1 MNVSIDPPPQ
11 GPGSASVAGSGLRP
25 TVQIRAGWS
34 VDRVSLAFL
43 AALLPTV
50 AVAIFADGGGG
61 VVRLFAIALAITFA
75 WQVLFGFTRGTPV
88 GWDGLVTA
96 LTMSLLLPLSA
107 SLWQMALAT
116 TVGVVLGELIFGGR
130 GRSFLNP
137 AVVGLAFFSFSFSA
151 DMATASAVLDPW
163 PAFLGAA
170 MLLLFRVISWRILLG
185 GYAGLVLASLVAGS
199 LGTDVILSAPVAF
212 GLVFLAADPVS
223 AASTNPARWA
233 YGLLIGVLI
242 VLFGTDAVAVI
253 FAVLLASV
261 FAPLLDQAA
270 VRLMPRLRVRA
281 PWPT

>member
-1 MNVSIDPPPQ
+1 VNVNAPP
-11 GPGSASVAGSGLRP
+11 GRPGSAGVASDGLRP

-43 AALLPTV
+43 AALLPSL
-50 AVAIFADGGGG
+50 AVAIFADGGSSL
-61 VVRLFAIALAITFA
+61 VRLLAIALAVTFA
-75 WQVLFGFTRGTPV
+75 WQALFGFIRGTPV

-96 LTMSLLLPLSA
+96 MTMSLLLPLSA
-107 SLWQMALAT
+107 SLWQLALAT

-151 DMATASAVLDPW
+151 DMATASAALDPW

-185 GYAGLVLASLVAGS
+185 GYLGLILASWIAGS
-199 LGTDVILSAPVAF
+199 LDADIILSAPVAF

-223 AASTNPARWA
+223 AASTNPARWV
-233 YGLLIGVLI
+233 YGILIGVLI
-242 VLFGTDAVAVI
+242 LLFGTGVVAVI
-253 FAVLLASV
+253 FAILLASV
-261 FAPLLDQAA
+261 FAPMLDQAA
-270 VRLMPRLRVRA
+270 VRLMPHLRSRT
-281 PWPT
+281 PWLT